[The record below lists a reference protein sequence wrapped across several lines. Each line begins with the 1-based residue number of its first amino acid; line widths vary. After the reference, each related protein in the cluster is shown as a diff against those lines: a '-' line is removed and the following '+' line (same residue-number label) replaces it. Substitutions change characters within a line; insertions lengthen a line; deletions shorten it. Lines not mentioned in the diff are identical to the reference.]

1 MRCKR
6 WPTPA
11 RASPPPGACLATVQ
25 RAPVVIGGVP
35 MRHAMKLDAGAVML
49 TGSGV
54 GLVCEAPAAVEP
66 PAAAKAPS
74 KPTECTT
81 KERSDVL
88 QDMKQTV
95 LKVAPPRIASLDQAI
110 KPGGPLAGWRLA
122 HLHAVLA
129 GAGGVAIDNASAHT
143 KFPQPQ

>member
-35 MRHAMKLDAGAVML
+35 MRHAMKLDAVAVML
-49 TGSGV
+49 TGSVV
-54 GLVCEAPAAVEP
+54 GLVCEAPAAAEP

-122 HLHAVLA
+122 PLPAVLA
-129 GAGGVAIDNASAHT
+129 RAGGVGVGHPHAPT
-143 KFPQPQ
+143 QVP